1 MEDWPMKP
9 HTLTLAATCLV
20 LAAPAAADGLSHLPL
35 LSDIAPDAVA
45 ISPHVPHMGAHW
57 ADPAT
62 LPLGPIYC
70 EIGGH
75 VVCVEY
81 MFPAGQ
87 LAAGADWTGIPTGME
102 TPPITRIDM
111 EYKPDGVGP
120 FTEPLYQLHL
130 YFAESEVLAAH

>member
-1 MEDWPMKP
+1 MKLQP
-9 HTLTLAATCLV
+9 LTLAATCLA
-20 LAAPAAADGLSHLPL
+20 LATPVAADGLSHLPL
-35 LSDIAPDAVA
+35 LSEIAPDAVA

-57 ADPAT
+57 AEPAN

-70 EIGGH
+70 EIDGR

-81 MFPAGQ
+81 MF
-87 LAAGADWTGIPTGME
+87 LASDLASGTDWTDIATGMQ
-102 TPPITRIDM
+102 TPPITRVDM

-120 FTEPLYQLHL
+120 FQEPLYQLHL

>member
-1 MEDWPMKP
+1 MKLQP
-9 HTLTLAATCLV
+9 LTLAATCLA
-20 LAAPAAADGLSHLPL
+20 LAAPVAADGLSHLPL
-35 LSDIAPDAVA
+35 LSEIAPDAVA

-57 ADPAT
+57 AQPAN

-70 EIGGH
+70 EIDGR

-81 MFPAGQ
+81 MF
-87 LAAGADWTGIPTGME
+87 LASDLASGTDWTDIATGMQ
-102 TPPITRIDM
+102 TPPITRVDM

-120 FTEPLYQLHL
+120 FQEPLYQLHL